1 MIYNPWEETPLYGG
15 NNPIYINRYSRMRWI
30 EKYFGYKVSPEEEEV
45 IENLENNEN
54 VKNMPCWPDNGS
66 VKVIGEK
73 IVIKL
78 ENTQ

>member
-1 MIYNPWEETPLYGG
+1 
-15 NNPIYINRYSRMRWI
+15 MRWI

-66 VKVIGEK
+66 VKVIGET